1 MFLVK
6 KISVVIVVL
15 ICFLAC
21 SQESFIK
28 LQKKAQEQENDGS
41 KRPSYV
47 DSDYEVFSETIFLQN
62 MVYQPIEER
71 NAFFQLTKDGDDSF
85 NPETSVILLNEPSD
99 NNEKNPPL
107 YQNDP
112 NNNAN
117 NEKNPPLYQNDPNNN
132 ANNEKNP
139 PLYQNDPN
147 NNANNE
153 KSPFL
158 YKPKRKAKN
167 PKLIEYSQQDFYP
180 LKNGDIMMSKE
191 GDQWLIEIKSKALKR
206 FLKDQNDKDRQIQT
220 FTFNDTKTQIAQ
232 FKGKISSYVYT
243 TNDSDLSLR
252 PFYESFL
259 LEKKSDDLYMVDKAL
274 DAIEVSKCQ
283 MVLKKH
289 STDKLDS
296 QHKAISIDLDFKK
309 ERFKSDTELFLEC
322 QS

>member
-6 KISVVIVVL
+6 KISVVIMIL

-21 SQESFIK
+21 SQERFIK

-41 KRPSYV
+41 QRPSYV

-71 NAFFQLTKDGDDSF
+71 NAFFQLTKDEDDSF

-99 NNEKNPPL
+99 NDTKNPPL
-107 YQNDP
+107 YQN
-112 NNNAN
+112 N
-117 NEKNPPLYQNDPNNN
+117 
-132 ANNEKNP
+132 
-139 PLYQNDPN
+139 PN

-158 YKPKRKAKN
+158 YKPKRKTKN

-180 LKNGDIMMSKE
+180 LKNGDIIMSKE
-191 GDQWLIEIKSKALKR
+191 GDQWLVEIKSKALKR

-259 LEKKSDDLYMVDKAL
+259 LEKKSDDLYTIGDKAL
-274 DAIEVSKCQ
+274 DAIEISKCQ

-309 ERFKSDTELFLEC
+309 ERFKSDTKLFLEC

>member
-6 KISVVIVVL
+6 KIGVVVVVL
-15 ICFLAC
+15 IGFLAC
-21 SQESFIK
+21 SQERFIQ

-62 MVYQPIEER
+62 MVHQPIKER
-71 NAFFQLTKDGDDSF
+71 DAFAQLTKDGDDSF
-85 NPETSVILLNEPSD
+85 NPETSVILLDEPSD
-99 NNEKNPPL
+99 NDTKNPPL
-107 YQNDP
+107 NQNES
-112 NNNAN
+112 NTNTAN
-117 NEKNPPLYQNDPNNN
+117 NDVKN
-132 ANNEKNP
+132 
-139 PLYQNDPN
+139 
-147 NNANNE
+147 
-153 KSPFL
+153 PFL
-158 YKPKRKAKN
+158 YKPKRKTKD
-167 PKLIEYSQQDFYP
+167 PKLIEYSQQNFYP
-180 LKNGDIMMSKE
+180 LKNGDIVMSKE

-243 TNDSDLSLR
+243 TNNSNLSLR

-259 LEKKSDDLYMVDKAL
+259 LEKKSDDLYTIGAIGDKAL
-274 DAIEVSKCQ
+274 DAIEIHKCQ

>member
-6 KISVVIVVL
+6 KIGVVVVVL
-15 ICFLAC
+15 IGFLAC
-21 SQESFIK
+21 SQERFIQ

-62 MVYQPIEER
+62 MVHQPIKER
-71 NAFFQLTKDGDDSF
+71 DAFVQPTKDEDDSF

-99 NNEKNPPL
+99 NDTKSPPL
-107 YQNDP
+107 NQNESH
-112 NNNAN
+112 NNTASNDT
-117 NEKNPPLYQNDPNNN
+117 KN
-132 ANNEKNP
+132 
-139 PLYQNDPN
+139 
-147 NNANNE
+147 
-153 KSPFL
+153 PFL
-158 YKPKRKAKN
+158 YKPKRKTKD
-167 PKLIEYSQQDFYP
+167 PKLIEYSQQNFYP
-180 LKNGDIMMSKE
+180 LKDGDIVMSKE

-243 TNDSDLSLR
+243 TNNSNLSLR

-259 LEKKSDDLYMVDKAL
+259 LEKKSDDFYMIGAIGDKAL
-274 DAIEVSKCQ
+274 DAIEIQKCQ
-283 MVLKKH
+283 IVLKKH

>member
-1 MFLVK
+1 M
-6 KISVVIVVL
+6 VL
-15 ICFLAC
+15 IGFLAC
-21 SQESFIK
+21 SQERFIQ

-62 MVYQPIEER
+62 MVHQPIKER
-71 NAFFQLTKDGDDSF
+71 DAFIQPTKDEDDSF
-85 NPETSVILLNEPSD
+85 NPETSVILLDEPSD
-99 NNEKNPPL
+99 NDTKNPPL
-107 YQNDP
+107 NQNES
-112 NNNAN
+112 NNNTAN
-117 NEKNPPLYQNDPNNN
+117 NDTKN
-132 ANNEKNP
+132 
-139 PLYQNDPN
+139 
-147 NNANNE
+147 
-153 KSPFL
+153 PFL
-158 YKPKRKAKN
+158 YKPKRKTKD
-167 PKLIEYSQQDFYP
+167 PKLIEYSQQNFYP
-180 LKNGDIMMSKE
+180 LKDGDIMMSKE
-191 GDQWLIEIKSKALKR
+191 GDQWLIEIKSKSLKR

-220 FTFNDTKTQIAQ
+220 FIFNDTKTQIAQ

-243 TNDSDLSLR
+243 TNNSDLSLR

-259 LEKKSDDLYMVDKAL
+259 LEKKSDDFYTIGDKAL
-274 DAIEVSKCQ
+274 DAIEIQKCQ

>member
-6 KISVVIVVL
+6 KIGVVIMIL

-21 SQESFIK
+21 SQERFIK

-71 NAFFQLTKDGDDSF
+71 NAFFQLTKDEDNSF
-85 NPETSVILLNEPSD
+85 NPENSVILLNEPSD
-99 NNEKNPPL
+99 NSEKNPLSYP
-107 YQNDP
+107 NDP
-112 NNNAN
+112 NNN
-117 NEKNPPLYQNDPNNN
+117 DNN
-132 ANNEKNP
+132 ANNSQKN
-139 PLYQNDPN
+139 
-147 NNANNE
+147 
-153 KSPFL
+153 PFL
-158 YKPKRKAKN
+158 YKPKRKTKN

-191 GDQWLIEIKSKALKR
+191 GDQWLIEIQSKALKR

-259 LEKKSDDLYMVDKAL
+259 LEKKSDNVYTIENKAL
-274 DAIEVSKCQ
+274 DTMEISKCQ

-322 QS
+322 LKES

>member
-1 MFLVK
+1 M
-6 KISVVIVVL
+6 VL
-15 ICFLAC
+15 IGFLAC
-21 SQESFIK
+21 SQERFIQ

-62 MVYQPIEER
+62 MVHQPIGER
-71 NAFFQLTKDGDDSF
+71 DVFVQPTKDGDDSF
-85 NPETSVILLNEPSD
+85 NPETSVILLDEPSD
-99 NNEKNPPL
+99 NNTKNPPL
-107 YQNDP
+107 NQNESS
-112 NNNAN
+112 NNTNTASN
-117 NEKNPPLYQNDPNNN
+117 DTKN
-132 ANNEKNP
+132 
-139 PLYQNDPN
+139 
-147 NNANNE
+147 
-153 KSPFL
+153 PFL
-158 YKPKRKAKN
+158 YKPKRKTKD
-167 PKLIEYSQQDFYP
+167 PKLIEYSQQNFYP
-180 LKNGDIMMSKE
+180 LKDGDIVMSKE

-243 TNDSDLSLR
+243 TNNSNLSLR

-259 LEKKSDDLYMVDKAL
+259 LEKKSDDFYMIGAIGDKAL
-274 DAIEVSKCQ
+274 DAIEIQKCQ

>member
-6 KISVVIVVL
+6 KIGVVIMIL

-71 NAFFQLTKDGDDSF
+71 NAFFQLTKDEDNSF

-99 NNEKNPPL
+99 NDTKNPPL
-107 YQNDP
+107 YQNES
-112 NNNAN
+112 NNNTAN
-117 NEKNPPLYQNDPNNN
+117 NDTKN
-132 ANNEKNP
+132 
-139 PLYQNDPN
+139 
-147 NNANNE
+147 
-153 KSPFL
+153 PFL
-158 YKPKRKAKN
+158 YKPKRKTKD
-167 PKLIEYSQQDFYP
+167 PKLIEYSQQNFYP
-180 LKNGDIMMSKE
+180 LKDGDIMMSKE
-191 GDQWLIEIKSKALKR
+191 GDQWLIEIQSKALKR

-274 DAIEVSKCQ
+274 DAIEISKCQ

>member
-6 KISVVIVVL
+6 KIGVVIMIL

-21 SQESFIK
+21 SQERFIK

-41 KRPSYV
+41 QRPSYV

-62 MVYQPIEER
+62 MVYQPVEER
-71 NAFFQLTKDGDDSF
+71 NAFFQLTKDEDNSF

-107 YQNDP
+107 YPNDP
-112 NNNAN
+112 YNNAN
-117 NEKNPPLYQNDPNNN
+117 NNKKN
-132 ANNEKNP
+132 
-139 PLYQNDPN
+139 
-147 NNANNE
+147 
-153 KSPFL
+153 PFL
-158 YKPKRKAKN
+158 YKPKKEAKN

-180 LKNGDIMMSKE
+180 LKNGDIIMSKE

-259 LEKKSDDLYMVDKAL
+259 LEKKSDNLYMVDKAL

>member
-1 MFLVK
+1 M
-6 KISVVIVVL
+6 
-15 ICFLAC
+15 CFLAC

-62 MVYQPIEER
+62 MVYQPTEER
-71 NAFFQLTKDGDDSF
+71 DSFAQLTKDGDDSF
-85 NPETSVILLNEPSD
+85 NPETSVILLNEPSGND
-99 NNEKNPPL
+99 TKNPPL
-107 YQNDP
+107 YQNES
-112 NNNAN
+112 NTNTAN
-117 NEKNPPLYQNDPNNN
+117 NDTKN
-132 ANNEKNP
+132 
-139 PLYQNDPN
+139 
-147 NNANNE
+147 
-153 KSPFL
+153 PFL
-158 YKPKRKAKN
+158 YKPKRKTKD
-167 PKLIEYSQQDFYP
+167 PKLIEYSQQNFYP
-180 LKNGDIMMSKE
+180 LKDGDITMSKE

-243 TNDSDLSLR
+243 TNNSNLSLR

-259 LEKKSDDLYMVDKAL
+259 LEKKSDDLYTIGDKAL
-274 DAIEVSKCQ
+274 DAIEIHKCQ

>member
-6 KISVVIVVL
+6 KIGVVVVVL
-15 ICFLAC
+15 IGFLAC
-21 SQESFIK
+21 SQERFIQ

-47 DSDYEVFSETIFLQN
+47 DSDYEVFSETIFLKN
-62 MVYQPIEER
+62 MVHQPIKER
-71 NAFFQLTKDGDDSF
+71 DAFAQLTKDGDDSF
-85 NPETSVILLNEPSD
+85 NPETSVILLDEPSD
-99 NNEKNPPL
+99 NNTKNPPL
-107 YQNDP
+107 NQNES
-112 NNNAN
+112 NNTNTAN
-117 NEKNPPLYQNDPNNN
+117 NDTKN
-132 ANNEKNP
+132 
-139 PLYQNDPN
+139 
-147 NNANNE
+147 
-153 KSPFL
+153 PFL
-158 YKPKRKAKN
+158 YKPKRKTKD
-167 PKLIEYSQQDFYP
+167 PKLIEYSQQNFYP
-180 LKNGDIMMSKE
+180 LKDGDIIMSKE

-243 TNDSDLSLR
+243 TNNSNLSLR

-259 LEKKSDDLYMVDKAL
+259 LEKKSDDFYMIGAIGDKAL
-274 DAIEVSKCQ
+274 DAIEIQKCQ

>member
-6 KISVVIVVL
+6 KIGVVIMIL

-21 SQESFIK
+21 SQERFIK

-41 KRPSYV
+41 QRPSYV

-71 NAFFQLTKDGDDSF
+71 NAFFQLTKDEDNSF

-107 YQNDP
+107 YP
-112 NNNAN
+112 NESHNNTNNAN
-117 NEKNPPLYQNDPNNN
+117 NDIKN
-132 ANNEKNP
+132 
-139 PLYQNDPN
+139 
-147 NNANNE
+147 
-153 KSPFL
+153 PFL
-158 YKPKRKAKN
+158 YKPKRKTKN

-180 LKNGDIMMSKE
+180 LKNGDIVMSKE
-191 GDQWLIEIKSKALKR
+191 GDQWLVEIKSKALKR

-243 TNDSDLSLR
+243 TSNSDLSLR

-259 LEKKSDDLYMVDKAL
+259 LEKKSDDLYMIGDKAL
-274 DAIEVSKCQ
+274 DTIEISKCQ

>member
-6 KISVVIVVL
+6 KISVVIMIL

-21 SQESFIK
+21 SQERFIQ

-71 NAFFQLTKDGDDSF
+71 NALAQLTKDEDNSF

-107 YQNDP
+107 YPNDP

-117 NEKNPPLYQNDPNNN
+117 NEKNP
-132 ANNEKNP
+132 
-139 PLYQNDPN
+139 
-147 NNANNE
+147 
-153 KSPFL
+153 FL
-158 YKPKRKAKN
+158 YKPKRKTKN

-180 LKNGDIMMSKE
+180 LKNGDIIMSKE

-259 LEKKSDDLYMVDKAL
+259 LEKKSNDLYMIGDKAL
-274 DAIEVSKCQ
+274 DAIEISKCQ

>member
-6 KISVVIVVL
+6 KISVVIMIL

-21 SQESFIK
+21 SQERFIK

-41 KRPSYV
+41 QRPSYV

-62 MVYQPIEER
+62 MVYQPMEER
-71 NAFFQLTKDGDDSF
+71 DSFAQLTKDENDSF
-85 NPETSVILLNEPSD
+85 NHETSVILLNEPSD
-99 NNEKNPPL
+99 NNEKNPLL

-117 NEKNPPLYQNDPNNN
+117 NEKNP
-132 ANNEKNP
+132 
-139 PLYQNDPN
+139 
-147 NNANNE
+147 
-153 KSPFL
+153 FL
-158 YKPKRKAKN
+158 YKPKRKTKN
-167 PKLIEYSQQDFYP
+167 LKLIEYSQQNFYP
-180 LKNGDIMMSKE
+180 LKDGDIVMSKE

-243 TNDSDLSLR
+243 TNNSDLSLR

-259 LEKKSDDLYMVDKAL
+259 LEKKSDDLYTIGDKAL
-274 DAIEVSKCQ
+274 DAIEISKCQ

>member
-6 KISVVIVVL
+6 KIGVVVVVL
-15 ICFLAC
+15 IGFLAC
-21 SQESFIK
+21 SQERFIQ

-62 MVYQPIEER
+62 MVHQPIKER
-71 NAFFQLTKDGDDSF
+71 DAFAQLTKDEDDSF

-99 NNEKNPPL
+99 NDTKNPPL
-107 YQNDP
+107 NQNES
-112 NNNAN
+112 NNNAASN
-117 NEKNPPLYQNDPNNN
+117 DTKN
-132 ANNEKNP
+132 
-139 PLYQNDPN
+139 
-147 NNANNE
+147 
-153 KSPFL
+153 PFL
-158 YKPKRKAKN
+158 YKPKRKTKD
-167 PKLIEYSQQDFYP
+167 PKLIEYSQQNFYP
-180 LKNGDIMMSKE
+180 LKDGDIIMSKE
-191 GDQWLIEIKSKALKR
+191 GDQWLIKIKSKALKR

-243 TNDSDLSLR
+243 TNNSNLSLR

-259 LEKKSDDLYMVDKAL
+259 LEKKSDDLYTIGDKAL
-274 DAIEVSKCQ
+274 DAIEIQKCQ

>member
-6 KISVVIVVL
+6 KIGVVVVVL
-15 ICFLAC
+15 IGFLAC
-21 SQESFIK
+21 SQERFIQ

-62 MVYQPIEER
+62 MVHQPIKER
-71 NAFFQLTKDGDDSF
+71 DAFIQPTKDGDDSF
-85 NPETSVILLNEPSD
+85 SPETSVILLNEPND
-99 NNEKNPPL
+99 NDAKNPPL
-107 YQNDP
+107 NQNES
-112 NNNAN
+112 NTNTAN
-117 NEKNPPLYQNDPNNN
+117 NDVKN
-132 ANNEKNP
+132 
-139 PLYQNDPN
+139 
-147 NNANNE
+147 
-153 KSPFL
+153 PFL
-158 YKPKRKAKN
+158 YKPKRKTKD
-167 PKLIEYSQQDFYP
+167 PKLIEYSQQNFYP
-180 LKNGDIMMSKE
+180 LKDGDIVMSKE
-191 GDQWLIEIKSKALKR
+191 GNQWLIEIKSKALKR
-206 FLKDQNDKDRQIQT
+206 FLKDQNNKDRQIQT

-243 TNDSDLSLR
+243 TNNSNLSLR

-259 LEKKSDDLYMVDKAL
+259 LEKKSDDFYMIGAIGDKAL
-274 DAIEVSKCQ
+274 DAVEIHKCQ

>member
-6 KISVVIVVL
+6 KIGVVVVVL
-15 ICFLAC
+15 IGFLAC
-21 SQESFIK
+21 SQERFIQ

-62 MVYQPIEER
+62 MVHQPIKER
-71 NAFFQLTKDGDDSF
+71 DAFVQPTKDGDDSF
-85 NPETSVILLNEPSD
+85 NPETSVILLDEPSD
-99 NNEKNPPL
+99 NDTKNPPL
-107 YQNDP
+107 NQNES
-112 NNNAN
+112 NTNTAN
-117 NEKNPPLYQNDPNNN
+117 NDVKN
-132 ANNEKNP
+132 
-139 PLYQNDPN
+139 
-147 NNANNE
+147 
-153 KSPFL
+153 PFL
-158 YKPKRKAKN
+158 YKPKRKTKD
-167 PKLIEYSQQDFYP
+167 PKLIEYSQQNFYP
-180 LKNGDIMMSKE
+180 LKDGDIVMSKE

-243 TNDSDLSLR
+243 TNNSDLSLR

-259 LEKKSDDLYMVDKAL
+259 LEKKSDDLYTIGAIGDKAL
-274 DAIEVSKCQ
+274 DTIEIHKCQ

>member
-1 MFLVK
+1 M
-6 KISVVIVVL
+6 VL
-15 ICFLAC
+15 IGFLAC
-21 SQESFIK
+21 SQERFIQ

-62 MVYQPIEER
+62 MVYQPMEER
-71 NAFFQLTKDGDDSF
+71 DSFAQLTKDEYDSF

-99 NNEKNPPL
+99 NDTKNPPL
-107 YQNDP
+107 NQNES
-112 NNNAN
+112 NTNTAN
-117 NEKNPPLYQNDPNNN
+117 NDVKN
-132 ANNEKNP
+132 
-139 PLYQNDPN
+139 
-147 NNANNE
+147 
-153 KSPFL
+153 PFL
-158 YKPKRKAKN
+158 YKPKRKIKD
-167 PKLIEYSQQDFYP
+167 PKLIEYSQQNFYP
-180 LKNGDIMMSKE
+180 LKNGDIVMSKE

-243 TNDSDLSLR
+243 TNNSDLSLR

-259 LEKKSDDLYMVDKAL
+259 LEKKSDNVYTIGDKAL
-274 DAIEVSKCQ
+274 DTIEVSKCQ

-322 QS
+322 LKES

>member
-6 KISVVIVVL
+6 KIGVVVVVL
-15 ICFLAC
+15 IGFLAC
-21 SQESFIK
+21 SQERFIQ

-62 MVYQPIEER
+62 MVHQPIKER
-71 NAFFQLTKDGDDSF
+71 DAFAQLTKDEDDSF
-85 NPETSVILLNEPSD
+85 SPETSVILLNEPSD
-99 NNEKNPPL
+99 NDTKNPPL
-107 YQNDP
+107 NQSES
-112 NNNAN
+112 NNNTASN
-117 NEKNPPLYQNDPNNN
+117 DTKN
-132 ANNEKNP
+132 
-139 PLYQNDPN
+139 
-147 NNANNE
+147 
-153 KSPFL
+153 PFL
-158 YKPKRKAKN
+158 YKPKRKTKD
-167 PKLIEYSQQDFYP
+167 PKLIEYSQQNFYP
-180 LKNGDIMMSKE
+180 LKDGDIIMSKE
-191 GDQWLIEIKSKALKR
+191 GDQWLIEIKSKSLKR

-243 TNDSDLSLR
+243 TSNSDLSLR

-259 LEKKSDDLYMVDKAL
+259 LEKKSDDLYTIGDKAL
-274 DAIEVSKCQ
+274 DTIEIQKCQ

>member
-6 KISVVIVVL
+6 KIGVVIMILV
-15 ICFLAC
+15 CFLAC

-28 LQKKAQEQENDGS
+28 MQKKAQEQENDGS

-71 NAFFQLTKDGDDSF
+71 NAFFQLTKDEDNSF
-85 NPETSVILLNEPSD
+85 NPENSVILLNEPSD
-99 NNEKNPPL
+99 NNEKNPPS
-107 YQNDP
+107 YPNDS
-112 NNNAN
+112 NNNDNNAN
-117 NEKNPPLYQNDPNNN
+117 NSQKN
-132 ANNEKNP
+132 
-139 PLYQNDPN
+139 
-147 NNANNE
+147 
-153 KSPFL
+153 PFL
-158 YKPKRKAKN
+158 YKPKRKTKN

-180 LKNGDIMMSKE
+180 LKNGDIIMSKE
-191 GDQWLIEIKSKALKR
+191 GDQWLIKIQSKALKR

-220 FTFNDTKTQIAQ
+220 FTFNDTKTQIVQ

-259 LEKKSDDLYMVDKAL
+259 LEKKSDNVYTIENKAL
-274 DAIEVSKCQ
+274 DTMEISKCQ

>member
-6 KISVVIVVL
+6 KIGVVVVVL
-15 ICFLAC
+15 IGFLAC
-21 SQESFIK
+21 SQERFIQ

-62 MVYQPIEER
+62 MVHQPIKER
-71 NAFFQLTKDGDDSF
+71 DAFAQLTKDEDDSF

-99 NNEKNPPL
+99 NDTKNPPL
-107 YQNDP
+107 NQNES
-112 NNNAN
+112 NNNA
-117 NEKNPPLYQNDPNNN
+117 
-132 ANNEKNP
+132 ANNDTKN
-139 PLYQNDPN
+139 L
-147 NNANNE
+147 
-153 KSPFL
+153 FL
-158 YKPKRKAKN
+158 YKPKRKTKD
-167 PKLIEYSQQDFYP
+167 PKLIEYSQQNFYP
-180 LKNGDIMMSKE
+180 LKDGDIIMSKE
-191 GDQWLIEIKSKALKR
+191 GDQWLIKIKSKALKR

-243 TNDSDLSLR
+243 TNNSNLSLR
-252 PFYESFL
+252 PFYKSFL
-259 LEKKSDDLYMVDKAL
+259 LEKKSDDLYTIGDKAL
-274 DAIEVSKCQ
+274 DAIEIQKCQ

>member
-1 MFLVK
+1 MILV
-6 KISVVIVVL
+6 
-15 ICFLAC
+15 CFLAC

-71 NAFFQLTKDGDDSF
+71 NAFFQLTKDGNDSF

-107 YQNDP
+107 YQNNP
-112 NNNAN
+112 NNNAS
-117 NEKNPPLYQNDPNNN
+117 NEKN
-132 ANNEKNP
+132 
-139 PLYQNDPN
+139 
-147 NNANNE
+147 
-153 KSPFL
+153 PFL
-158 YKPKRKAKN
+158 YKPKRKTKN
-167 PKLIEYSQQDFYP
+167 PKLIEYSQQNFYP
-180 LKNGDIMMSKE
+180 LKNGDIMMSRE
-191 GDQWLIEIKSKALKR
+191 GDQWLVEIKSKALKR

-259 LEKKSDDLYMVDKAL
+259 LEKKSDNVYTIGDKAL
-274 DAIEVSKCQ
+274 DTIEVSKCQ

>member
-1 MFLVK
+1 MILV
-6 KISVVIVVL
+6 
-15 ICFLAC
+15 CFLAC

-28 LQKKAQEQENDGS
+28 MQKKAQEQENDGS

-71 NAFFQLTKDGDDSF
+71 NAFFQLTKDEDNSF
-85 NPETSVILLNEPSD
+85 NPENSVILLNEPSD
-99 NNEKNPPL
+99 
-107 YQNDP
+107 
-112 NNNAN
+112 
-117 NEKNPPLYQNDPNNN
+117 
-132 ANNEKNP
+132 NNEKNP

-259 LEKKSDDLYMVDKAL
+259 LEKKSDDLYTIGDKAL
-274 DAIEVSKCQ
+274 GTIEISKCQ

>member
-6 KISVVIVVL
+6 KIGVVVVVL
-15 ICFLAC
+15 MCFLAC
-21 SQESFIK
+21 SQDRFIQ

-62 MVYQPIEER
+62 MVHQPKEER
-71 NAFFQLTKDGDDSF
+71 DSFAQLTKDEDNSF

-99 NNEKNPPL
+99 NDTKNPPL
-107 YQNDP
+107 YQNES
-112 NNNAN
+112 NTNTAN
-117 NEKNPPLYQNDPNNN
+117 NDTKN
-132 ANNEKNP
+132 
-139 PLYQNDPN
+139 
-147 NNANNE
+147 
-153 KSPFL
+153 PFL
-158 YKPKRKAKN
+158 YKPKRKTKD
-167 PKLIEYSQQDFYP
+167 PKLIEYSQQNFYP
-180 LKNGDIMMSKE
+180 LKDGDIMMSKE
-191 GDQWLIEIKSKALKR
+191 GDQWLIGIKSKALKR

-243 TNDSDLSLR
+243 TNNSGLSLR
-252 PFYESFL
+252 SFYESFL
-259 LEKKSDDLYMVDKAL
+259 LEKKSDDLYTIGDKTL
-274 DAIEVSKCQ
+274 DAIEISKCQ

-309 ERFKSDTELFLEC
+309 ERFKSDIELFLEC
-322 QS
+322 QN

>member
-6 KISVVIVVL
+6 KIGVVVVVL

-21 SQESFIK
+21 SQERFIK

-41 KRPSYV
+41 QRPSYV
-47 DSDYEVFSETIFLQN
+47 DSDYEVFSETIFLKN
-62 MVYQPIEER
+62 MVYQPREER
-71 NAFFQLTKDGDDSF
+71 NAFFQLTKDEDNSF

-99 NNEKNPPL
+99 
-107 YQNDP
+107 
-112 NNNAN
+112 
-117 NEKNPPLYQNDPNNN
+117 
-132 ANNEKNP
+132 NNEKNP

-180 LKNGDIMMSKE
+180 LKNGDIIMSKE

>member
-6 KISVVIVVL
+6 KISVVIMIL

-21 SQESFIK
+21 SQERFIK

-62 MVYQPIEER
+62 MVYQPTEEKDSF
-71 NAFFQLTKDGDDSF
+71 AQLTKDENDSF

-117 NEKNPPLYQNDPNNN
+117 NEKNP
-132 ANNEKNP
+132 
-139 PLYQNDPN
+139 
-147 NNANNE
+147 
-153 KSPFL
+153 FL
-158 YKPKRKAKN
+158 YKPKRKTKN
-167 PKLIEYSQQDFYP
+167 PKLIEYSQQNFYP
-180 LKNGDIMMSKE
+180 LKDGDIVISKE

-243 TNDSDLSLR
+243 TNNSDLSLM

-259 LEKKSDDLYMVDKAL
+259 LEKKSDDLYTIGAIGDKAL
-274 DAIEVSKCQ
+274 DAIEISKCQ

>member
-6 KISVVIVVL
+6 KIGVVIVVL

-21 SQESFIK
+21 SQERFVQ

-62 MVYQPIEER
+62 MVYQPMEEKDSF
-71 NAFFQLTKDGDDSF
+71 AQLTKDENDSF

-99 NNEKNPPL
+99 NDTKNPPL
-107 YQNDP
+107 YQNES
-112 NNNAN
+112 NTNTAN
-117 NEKNPPLYQNDPNNN
+117 NDTKN
-132 ANNEKNP
+132 
-139 PLYQNDPN
+139 
-147 NNANNE
+147 
-153 KSPFL
+153 PFL
-158 YKPKRKAKN
+158 YKPKRKTKN
-167 PKLIEYSQQDFYP
+167 PKLIEYSQQNFYP
-180 LKNGDIMMSKE
+180 LKDGDIMMSKE
-191 GDQWLIEIKSKALKR
+191 GDQWLVEIKSKALKR

-243 TNDSDLSLR
+243 TNNSDLSLR

-259 LEKKSDDLYMVDKAL
+259 LEKKSDNLYTIGADKAL
-274 DAIEVSKCQ
+274 DAIEIQKCQ

>member
-6 KISVVIVVL
+6 KIGVVVVIL
-15 ICFLAC
+15 IGFLAC
-21 SQESFIK
+21 SQERFIQ

-62 MVYQPIEER
+62 MVHQPIEKR
-71 NAFFQLTKDGDDSF
+71 NAFAQLTKDEDNFF
-85 NPETSVILLNEPSD
+85 NPETPVILLNEPND

-107 YQNDP
+107 YP
-112 NNNAN
+112 NEPDNNTAN
-117 NEKNPPLYQNDPNNN
+117 NDTKN
-132 ANNEKNP
+132 
-139 PLYQNDPN
+139 
-147 NNANNE
+147 
-153 KSPFL
+153 PFL
-158 YKPKRKAKN
+158 YKPKRKTKN
-167 PKLIEYSQQDFYP
+167 PKLIEYSQQNFYP
-180 LKNGDIMMSKE
+180 LKDGDIIMSKE

-220 FTFNDTKTQIAQ
+220 FTFNETKTQIAQ

-243 TNDSDLSLR
+243 TNNSDLSLR
-252 PFYESFL
+252 PFYESFP
-259 LEKKSDDLYMVDKAL
+259 LEKKSDDLYTIGDKAL
-274 DAIEVSKCQ
+274 DAIEIQKCQ

-322 QS
+322 QN

>member
-6 KISVVIVVL
+6 KIGVVVVVL
-15 ICFLAC
+15 IGFLAC
-21 SQESFIK
+21 SQERFIQ

-62 MVYQPIEER
+62 MVHQPIKER
-71 NAFFQLTKDGDDSF
+71 DAFAQLTKDEDDSF

-99 NNEKNPPL
+99 NNTKNPPL
-107 YQNDP
+107 NQNES
-112 NNNAN
+112 NNTAN
-117 NEKNPPLYQNDPNNN
+117 NDTKN
-132 ANNEKNP
+132 
-139 PLYQNDPN
+139 
-147 NNANNE
+147 
-153 KSPFL
+153 PFL
-158 YKPKRKAKN
+158 YKPKRKTKD
-167 PKLIEYSQQDFYP
+167 PKLIEYSQQNFYP
-180 LKNGDIMMSKE
+180 LKDGDIMMSKE
-191 GDQWLIEIKSKALKR
+191 GDQWLIKIKSKALKR

-243 TNDSDLSLR
+243 TNNSDLSLR

-259 LEKKSDDLYMVDKAL
+259 LEKKSDDFYMIGAIGDKAL
-274 DAIEVSKCQ
+274 DTIEIHKCQ

>member
-6 KISVVIVVL
+6 KIGVVVVVL
-15 ICFLAC
+15 IGFLAC
-21 SQESFIK
+21 SQERFIQ

-62 MVYQPIEER
+62 MVYQPIKER
-71 NAFFQLTKDGDDSF
+71 DAFAQLTKDEDDSF
-85 NPETSVILLNEPSD
+85 NPETSVILLDEPSD
-99 NNEKNPPL
+99 NDTKNPPL
-107 YQNDP
+107 NQNESS
-112 NNNAN
+112 NNTAN
-117 NEKNPPLYQNDPNNN
+117 NDTKN
-132 ANNEKNP
+132 
-139 PLYQNDPN
+139 
-147 NNANNE
+147 
-153 KSPFL
+153 PFL
-158 YKPKRKAKN
+158 YKPKRKTKD
-167 PKLIEYSQQDFYP
+167 PKLIEYSQQNFYP
-180 LKNGDIMMSKE
+180 LKDGDIMMSKE

-243 TNDSDLSLR
+243 TNNSDLSLR

-259 LEKKSDDLYMVDKAL
+259 LEKKSDDLYMIGAIGDKAL
-274 DAIEVSKCQ
+274 DAIEISKCQ

>member
-6 KISVVIVVL
+6 KISVVVVVL

-21 SQESFIK
+21 SQERFIK

-71 NAFFQLTKDGDDSF
+71 DAFAQLTKNEDDSF

-99 NNEKNPPL
+99 NNEKNPL
-107 YQNDP
+107 
-112 NNNAN
+112 
-117 NEKNPPLYQNDPNNN
+117 
-132 ANNEKNP
+132 
-139 PLYQNDPN
+139 LYQNDPN

-158 YKPKRKAKN
+158 YKPKRKTKN
-167 PKLIEYSQQDFYP
+167 PKLIEYSQQNFYP
-180 LKNGDIMMSKE
+180 LKDGDIVMSKE
-191 GDQWLIEIKSKALKR
+191 RDQWLIEIKSKALKR

-243 TNDSDLSLR
+243 TNNSDLSLR

-259 LEKKSDDLYMVDKAL
+259 LEKKSDNLYTIGDKAL
-274 DAIEVSKCQ
+274 DTIEVSKCQ

>member
-6 KISVVIVVL
+6 KIGVVVVVL
-15 ICFLAC
+15 IGFLAC
-21 SQESFIK
+21 SQERFIQ

-47 DSDYEVFSETIFLQN
+47 DSDYEVFSETIFLKN
-62 MVYQPIEER
+62 MVHHPIKERDAFVQP
-71 NAFFQLTKDGDDSF
+71 TKDGDDSF

-99 NNEKNPPL
+99 NDTKNPPL
-107 YQNDP
+107 NQNESS
-112 NNNAN
+112 NNTASNDT
-117 NEKNPPLYQNDPNNN
+117 KN
-132 ANNEKNP
+132 
-139 PLYQNDPN
+139 
-147 NNANNE
+147 
-153 KSPFL
+153 PFL
-158 YKPKRKAKN
+158 YKPKRKTKD
-167 PKLIEYSQQDFYP
+167 PKLIEYSQQNFYP
-180 LKNGDIMMSKE
+180 LKDGDIVMSKE

-243 TNDSDLSLR
+243 TNNSNLSLR

-259 LEKKSDDLYMVDKAL
+259 LEKKSDDLYTIGAIGDKAL
-274 DAIEVSKCQ
+274 DAIEIHKCQ

>member
-6 KISVVIVVL
+6 KIGVVIMILV
-15 ICFLAC
+15 CFLAC

-28 LQKKAQEQENDGS
+28 MQKKAQEQENDGS

-71 NAFFQLTKDGDDSF
+71 NAFFQLTKDGNDSF

-99 NNEKNPPL
+99 NDTKNPPL
-107 YQNDP
+107 YP
-112 NNNAN
+112 NESHNNTNNAN
-117 NEKNPPLYQNDPNNN
+117 NDTKN
-132 ANNEKNP
+132 
-139 PLYQNDPN
+139 
-147 NNANNE
+147 
-153 KSPFL
+153 PFL

-180 LKNGDIMMSKE
+180 LKNGDIIMSKQ

-243 TNDSDLSLR
+243 TNNSDLSLR

-274 DAIEVSKCQ
+274 DAIEISKCQ

-322 QS
+322 LKES

>member
-1 MFLVK
+1 M
-6 KISVVIVVL
+6 
-15 ICFLAC
+15 
-21 SQESFIK
+21 
-28 LQKKAQEQENDGS
+28 QKKAQEQENDGS

-47 DSDYEVFSETIFLQN
+47 DSDYEVFSETIFLKN
-62 MVYQPIEER
+62 MVYQPREER
-71 NAFFQLTKDGDDSF
+71 NAFFQLTKDEDDSF

-117 NEKNPPLYQNDPNNN
+117 NEK
-132 ANNEKNP
+132 
-139 PLYQNDPN
+139 
-147 NNANNE
+147 
-153 KSPFL
+153 SPFL
-158 YKPKRKAKN
+158 YKPKRKTKN
-167 PKLIEYSQQDFYP
+167 PKLIEYSQQNFYP
-180 LKNGDIMMSKE
+180 LKDGDIVMSKE

-243 TNDSDLSLR
+243 TNNSDLSLR
-252 PFYESFL
+252 PFYKSFL
-259 LEKKSDDLYMVDKAL
+259 LEKKSDNLYTIGDKAL
-274 DAIEVSKCQ
+274 DAIEIQKCQ

-322 QS
+322 LKES

>member
-6 KISVVIVVL
+6 KIGVVIMIL

-21 SQESFIK
+21 SQERFIQ

-62 MVYQPIEER
+62 MVYQPTEER
-71 NAFFQLTKDGDDSF
+71 DSFAQLTKDENDSF

-117 NEKNPPLYQNDPNNN
+117 NEK
-132 ANNEKNP
+132 
-139 PLYQNDPN
+139 
-147 NNANNE
+147 
-153 KSPFL
+153 SPFL
-158 YKPKRKAKN
+158 YKPKRKTKN
-167 PKLIEYSQQDFYP
+167 PKLIEYSQQNFYP
-180 LKNGDIMMSKE
+180 LKDGDIIMSKE
-191 GDQWLIEIKSKALKR
+191 GDQWLVEIKSKALKR
-206 FLKDQNDKDRQIQT
+206 FLKDQNNKDRQIQT

-259 LEKKSDDLYMVDKAL
+259 LEKKSDDFYTIGAIGDKAL

-322 QS
+322 LKES

>member
-1 MFLVK
+1 M
-6 KISVVIVVL
+6 VL
-15 ICFLAC
+15 MCFLAC

-71 NAFFQLTKDGDDSF
+71 NAFFQLTKDEDDSF

-99 NNEKNPPL
+99 NDTKNPPL
-107 YQNDP
+107 YQNES
-112 NNNAN
+112 NTNTAN
-117 NEKNPPLYQNDPNNN
+117 NDTKN
-132 ANNEKNP
+132 
-139 PLYQNDPN
+139 
-147 NNANNE
+147 
-153 KSPFL
+153 PFL
-158 YKPKRKAKN
+158 YKPKRKTKN
-167 PKLIEYSQQDFYP
+167 PKLIEYSQQNFYP
-180 LKNGDIMMSKE
+180 LKDGDIMMSKE

-232 FKGKISSYVYT
+232 FNGKISSYVYT
-243 TNDSDLSLR
+243 TNNSDLSLR
-252 PFYESFL
+252 PFYKSFL
-259 LEKKSDDLYMVDKAL
+259 LEKKSDDFYTIGADKAL
-274 DAIEVSKCQ
+274 DAIEISKCQ

>member
-1 MFLVK
+1 M
-6 KISVVIVVL
+6 IL

-21 SQESFIK
+21 SQERFIK

-41 KRPSYV
+41 QRPSYV
-47 DSDYEVFSETIFLQN
+47 DSDHEVFSETIFLQN

-71 NAFFQLTKDGDDSF
+71 NAFFQLTKDEDNSF

-117 NEKNPPLYQNDPNNN
+117 NEKNP
-132 ANNEKNP
+132 
-139 PLYQNDPN
+139 
-147 NNANNE
+147 
-153 KSPFL
+153 FL
-158 YKPKRKAKN
+158 YKPKRKTKN
-167 PKLIEYSQQDFYP
+167 PKLIEYSQQNFYP

-191 GDQWLIEIKSKALKR
+191 GDQWLVEIKSKALKR

-243 TNDSDLSLR
+243 TNDSDLSLM

-274 DAIEVSKCQ
+274 DAIEISKCQ

-296 QHKAISIDLDFKK
+296 QHKSISIDLDFKK

>member
-6 KISVVIVVL
+6 KIGVVVVVL
-15 ICFLAC
+15 IGFLAC
-21 SQESFIK
+21 SQERFIQ

-47 DSDYEVFSETIFLQN
+47 DSDYEVFSETIFLKN
-62 MVYQPIEER
+62 MVYQPIKER
-71 NAFFQLTKDGDDSF
+71 DAFAQLTKDEDDSF

-99 NNEKNPPL
+99 NNTKNPPL
-107 YQNDP
+107 NQNES
-112 NNNAN
+112 NNNTASN
-117 NEKNPPLYQNDPNNN
+117 DTKN
-132 ANNEKNP
+132 
-139 PLYQNDPN
+139 
-147 NNANNE
+147 
-153 KSPFL
+153 PFL
-158 YKPKRKAKN
+158 YKPKRKTKD
-167 PKLIEYSQQDFYP
+167 PKLIEYSQQNFYP
-180 LKNGDIMMSKE
+180 LKDGDIMMSKE

-206 FLKDQNDKDRQIQT
+206 FLKDQNNKDRQIQT

-243 TNDSDLSLR
+243 TNNSNLSLR

-259 LEKKSDDLYMVDKAL
+259 LEKKSDDLYTIGDKAL
-274 DAIEVSKCQ
+274 DAIEIQKCQ

-309 ERFKSDTELFLEC
+309 ERFKSDTGLFLEC

>member
-6 KISVVIVVL
+6 KIGVVIMIL

-21 SQESFIK
+21 SQERFIK

-41 KRPSYV
+41 QRPSYV

-62 MVYQPIEER
+62 MVHQPMEER
-71 NAFFQLTKDGDDSF
+71 NAFFQLTKDEDDSF

-99 NNEKNPPL
+99 NNEKN
-107 YQNDP
+107 Q
-112 NNNAN
+112 
-117 NEKNPPLYQNDPNNN
+117 
-132 ANNEKNP
+132 

-180 LKNGDIMMSKE
+180 LKNGDIIMSKE

-259 LEKKSDDLYMVDKAL
+259 LEKKSDDLYTIGDKAL
-274 DAIEVSKCQ
+274 DTIEVSKCQ

-296 QHKAISIDLDFKK
+296 QHKAISIDLDFKE

>member
-6 KISVVIVVL
+6 KIGVVVVVL
-15 ICFLAC
+15 IGFLAC
-21 SQESFIK
+21 SQERFIQ

-62 MVYQPIEER
+62 MVHQPIKER
-71 NAFFQLTKDGDDSF
+71 DAFSQLTKDEDDSF
-85 NPETSVILLNEPSD
+85 NPETSVILLDEPSGND
-99 NNEKNPPL
+99 PKNPPL
-107 YQNDP
+107 NQNES
-112 NNNAN
+112 NNNTASN
-117 NEKNPPLYQNDPNNN
+117 DTKN
-132 ANNEKNP
+132 
-139 PLYQNDPN
+139 
-147 NNANNE
+147 
-153 KSPFL
+153 PFL
-158 YKPKRKAKN
+158 YKPKRKTKD
-167 PKLIEYSQQDFYP
+167 PKLIEYSQQNFYP
-180 LKNGDIMMSKE
+180 LKDGDIMMSKE

-206 FLKDQNDKDRQIQT
+206 FLKDQNNKDRQIQT

-243 TNDSDLSLR
+243 TNNSDLSLR
-252 PFYESFL
+252 SFYKSFL
-259 LEKKSDDLYMVDKAL
+259 LEKKSDNLYTIGDKAL
-274 DAIEVSKCQ
+274 DAIEIQKCQ
-283 MVLKKH
+283 MVLKKY

>member
-6 KISVVIVVL
+6 KIGVVIAVL
-15 ICFLAC
+15 MCFLAC
-21 SQESFIK
+21 SQERFIQ

-62 MVYQPIEER
+62 MVHQPIKER
-71 NAFFQLTKDGDDSF
+71 DAFAQLTKDEDNSS

-99 NNEKNPPL
+99 NDTKNPPL
-107 YQNDP
+107 NQNES
-112 NNNAN
+112 NNNTASN
-117 NEKNPPLYQNDPNNN
+117 DTKN
-132 ANNEKNP
+132 
-139 PLYQNDPN
+139 
-147 NNANNE
+147 
-153 KSPFL
+153 PFL
-158 YKPKRKAKN
+158 YKPKRKTKD
-167 PKLIEYSQQDFYP
+167 PKLIEYSQQNFYP
-180 LKNGDIMMSKE
+180 LKDGDIMMSKE

-243 TNDSDLSLR
+243 TNNSNLSLR

-259 LEKKSDDLYMVDKAL
+259 LEKKSDDFYTIENKAL
-274 DAIEVSKCQ
+274 DAIEIQKCQ